1 MNQLRPAQST
11 NQPETLRIGQLAAL
25 AEVSVETLRFYERE
39 GLLERPY
46 QYPSGYRAYPAGEVE
61 KVRAIRR
68 AQALG
73 FRLAEIR
80 DLLRAAREGQVS
92 EHAARKLGE
101 IDATIAQLVLA
112 RQELAL
118 LVEYRCDRLLGCSCG
133 QSDCPVHPEDELSSR
148 GEAARPS
155 LPVTSR
161 GRTGLLAGGAA
172 AAACAVCCAP
182 LVGGLL
188 AALGI
193 PALSV
198 SGGAEIG
205 LASAA
210 VAATGVGVLRLS
222 NRPTRRGEPE
232 VT

>member
-1 MNQLRPAQST
+1 M
-11 NQPETLRIGQLAAL
+11 AAL

-39 GLLERPY
+39 GLVERPY
-46 QYPSGYRAYPAGEVE
+46 QHPSGYRAYPAGEVE

-80 DLLRAAREGQVS
+80 ELLRAARQGQVS

-101 IDATIAQLVLA
+101 IDATITQLVLA

-133 QSDCPVHPEDELSSR
+133 QSDCPVHPVDEDSTR
-148 GEAARPS
+148 VDAARPS
-155 LPVTSR
+155 PPVKGGR
-161 GRTGLLAGGAA
+161 RTGLLAGGAA

-182 LVGGLL
+182 LIGGLL
-188 AALGI
+188 TALGI
-193 PALSV
+193 PALTV
-198 SGGAEIG
+198 SGGAEVG
-205 LASAA
+205 LAGAA
-210 VAATGVGVLRLS
+210 VAATGAGLLKLR
-222 NRPTRRGEPE
+222 RQPTVPGGSERR
-232 VT
+232 